1 MDLTRVEWRGGMS
14 CEGSSG
20 GAGAGDPSSKWGSS
34 SSTCSSSTCLG
45 EASKIFR
52 ERAKGGSK
60 VFVEETRDSF
70 GKISKTKEVVR
81 KNESEKVQQIIGVP
95 KR

>member
-14 CEGSSG
+14 CGGSSG
-20 GAGAGDPSSKWGSS
+20 GAGAGDPGSKWGCS

-45 EASKIFR
+45 EASKISG

-60 VFVEETRDSF
+60 VFVKGTRDSF
-70 GKISKTKEVVR
+70 GKISKTGEVVR
-81 KNESEKVQQIIGVP
+81 EEQK
-95 KR
+95 